1 MPRSRALSSA
11 LPSSSIPPRTLPAAG
26 SSASA
31 VPLSTSS
38 SRAHLARPRPQDS
51 DASSQRT
58 QQPIR
63 KRIRTSA
70 HAPLAPIPDL
80 TASASAPRAAL
91 DTLAA
96 AAAHHSSAMDD
107 LSLSSSASYAN
118 SWIAWF
124 LASKGNEYFC
134 EVDEEYIVDRFNLT
148 GLNAEVQGYSAA
160 LDLITDTA
168 ADEDL
173 NDEQREQLESSA
185 RHLYGLIHARFII
198 TSRGLSKMIEK
209 HKKGD
214 FGRCP
219 RVLCYGQPLLPLGLS
234 DLPYQKAVKLY
245 CPRCEDLY
253 SPKSSRHGSIDG
265 AYFGSTFAHML
276 FMVYPG
282 MIPSKSVPGA
292 GQGSGGQAGLGAG
305 GLGAQAAAKVERV
318 RPRIFG
324 FQVHEHAKL
333 LRWQEKIR
341 DQQIAR
347 LEAHER
353 ESQVE

>member
-1 MPRSRALSSA
+1 MSGLVRVAQQQRGLQERPYKRLTPAHTAPEPSR
-11 LPSSSIPPRTLPAAG
+11 TNED
-26 SSASA
+26 
-31 VPLSTSS
+31 
-38 SRAHLARPRPQDS
+38 LAR
-51 DASSQRT
+51 AS
-58 QQPIR
+58 P
-63 KRIRTSA
+63 
-70 HAPLAPIPDL
+70 P
-80 TASASAPRAAL
+80 
-91 DTLAA
+91 
-96 AAAHHSSAMDD
+96 HSSPSPISTLLHTPDNRLTMDD

-118 SWIAWF
+118 SWISWF

-134 EVDEEYIVDRFNLT
+134 EVDEEYIIDRFNLT

-160 LDLITDTA
+160 LDLILDTA

-173 NDEQREQLESSA
+173 NDDQREQLESSA
-185 RHLYGLIHARFII
+185 RHLYGLIHARYVI

-209 HKKGD
+209 YKKGD

-234 DLPYQKAVKLY
+234 DLPFQKAVKLY

-292 GQGSGGQAGLGAG
+292 GQGAGGQAGLGGG

-333 LRWQEKIR
+333 LRWQEKVR
-341 DQQIAR
+341 DEQIAR
-347 LEAHER
+347 LEEHER
-353 ESQVE
+353 EGQME

>member
-1 MPRSRALSSA
+1 MLEIND
-11 LPSSSIPPRTLPAAG
+11 PSAG
-26 SSASA
+26 SLSA
-31 VPLSTSS
+31 TN
-38 SRAHLARPRPQDS
+38 RTRPRP
-51 DASSQRT
+51 SST
-58 QQPIR
+58 P
-63 KRIRTSA
+63 
-70 HAPLAPIPDL
+70 PLASTTRPSPTKRARVD
-80 TASASAPRAAL
+80 SPPEPAPVP
-91 DTLAA
+91 TG
-96 AAAHHSSAMDD
+96 SPAMDD

-118 SWIAWF
+118 SWISWF

-148 GLNAEVQGYSAA
+148 GLNAEVSGYSAA

-173 NDEQREQLESSA
+173 NDEQREQLETSA

-198 TSRGLSKMIEK
+198 TSRGLSKMIDK
-209 HKKGD
+209 YKKGD

-219 RVLCYGQPLLPLGLS
+219 RVLCYGQSLLPLGLS
-234 DLPYQKAVKLY
+234 DVPYQKAVKLY

-276 FMVYPG
+276 FMVFPG
-282 MIPSKSVPGA
+282 MIPSKSIPGGGSSSSGPNSHHHQSA
-292 GQGSGGQAGLGAG
+292 SSGGGMGG
-305 GLGAQAAAKVERV
+305 GSTSSSGNGLGAQAASKVERV

-324 FQVHEHAKL
+324 FQVHEHARM

-341 DQQIAR
+341 DQQITR
-347 LEAHER
+347 LEEHER
-353 ESQVE
+353 QGQIERLD

>member
-1 MPRSRALSSA
+1 MAFLLLLFLGEVA
-11 LPSSSIPPRTLPAAG
+11 EL
-26 SSASA
+26 
-31 VPLSTSS
+31 
-38 SRAHLARPRPQDS
+38 
-51 DASSQRT
+51 T
-58 QQPIR
+58 QSG
-63 KRIRTSA
+63 KS
-70 HAPLAPIPDL
+70 
-80 TASASAPRAAL
+80 
-91 DTLAA
+91 
-96 AAAHHSSAMDD
+96 
-107 LSLSSSASYAN
+107 
-118 SWIAWF
+118 
-124 LASKGNEYFC
+124 
-134 EVDEEYIVDRFNLT
+134 
-148 GLNAEVQGYSAA
+148 
-160 LDLITDTA
+160 

-198 TSRGLSKMIEK
+198 TSRGLSKMVRFSLLPILSPPLPACYSLVPVSSPPTSRYSLSPLPSPLPSFFPCQQIDK

-292 GQGSGGQAGLGAG
+292 GQGSGGQGLGGSGLGARS
-305 GLGAQAAAKVERV
+305 AEKVERV

-324 FQVHEHAKL
+324 FQVHETARL
-333 LRWQEKIR
+333 LRWQEKVR
-341 DQQIAR
+341 DQCVSSPR
-347 LEAHER
+347 SLF
-353 ESQVE
+353 SSLST

>member
-1 MPRSRALSSA
+1 MA
-11 LPSSSIPPRTLPAAG
+11 
-26 SSASA
+26 
-31 VPLSTSS
+31 
-38 SRAHLARPRPQDS
+38 
-51 DASSQRT
+51 
-58 QQPIR
+58 
-63 KRIRTSA
+63 
-70 HAPLAPIPDL
+70 
-80 TASASAPRAAL
+80 
-91 DTLAA
+91 
-96 AAAHHSSAMDD
+96 DD

-118 SWIAWF
+118 SWISWF

-134 EVDEEYIVDRFNLT
+134 EVDEEYIIDRFNLT
-148 GLNAEVQGYSAA
+148 GLNAEVQDYAAA
-160 LDLITDTA
+160 LKLITDTA
-168 ADEDL
+168 ADDDL
-173 NDEQREQLESSA
+173 NEEQREQLEASA

-198 TSRGLSKMIEK
+198 TSRGLAKMVSRPHLSPLRAVGLTPGDRSQIEK
-209 HKKGD
+209 YKKGD

-292 GQGSGGQAGLGAG
+292 GQGSGGQAGLGGG
-305 GLGAQAAAKVERV
+305 GLGATAAAKVERV

-333 LRWQEKIR
+333 LRWQERVR
-341 DQQIAR
+341 DQ
-347 LEAHER
+347 
-353 ESQVE
+353 

>member
-1 MPRSRALSSA
+1 MA
-11 LPSSSIPPRTLPAAG
+11 
-26 SSASA
+26 
-31 VPLSTSS
+31 
-38 SRAHLARPRPQDS
+38 DE
-51 DASSQRT
+51 
-58 QQPIR
+58 
-63 KRIRTSA
+63 
-70 HAPLAPIPDL
+70 
-80 TASASAPRAAL
+80 
-91 DTLAA
+91 
-96 AAAHHSSAMDD
+96 

-118 SWIAWF
+118 SWISWF

-134 EVDEEYIVDRFNLT
+134 EVDDEYIIDRFNLT
-148 GLNAEVQGYSAA
+148 GLNQEVQGYSAA
-160 LDLITDTA
+160 IELITDTA
-168 ADEDL
+168 ADQDL
-173 NDEQREQLESSA
+173 NDEQREQLEASA

-198 TSRGLSKMIEK
+198 TSRGLAKMASPSR
-209 HKKGD
+209 G
-214 FGRCP
+214 FT
-219 RVLCYGQPLLPLGLS
+219 
-234 DLPYQKAVKLY
+234 VKLY

-305 GLGAQAAAKVERV
+305 GLGAQSAAKVERV

-333 LRWQEKIR
+333 LRWQERVR

-347 LEAHER
+347 LEQFELDAQLE
-353 ESQVE
+353 

>member
-1 MPRSRALSSA
+1 MA
-11 LPSSSIPPRTLPAAG
+11 
-26 SSASA
+26 
-31 VPLSTSS
+31 
-38 SRAHLARPRPQDS
+38 DE
-51 DASSQRT
+51 
-58 QQPIR
+58 
-63 KRIRTSA
+63 
-70 HAPLAPIPDL
+70 
-80 TASASAPRAAL
+80 
-91 DTLAA
+91 
-96 AAAHHSSAMDD
+96 

-118 SWIAWF
+118 SWISWF

-134 EVDEEYIVDRFNLT
+134 EVDDEYIIDRFNLT
-148 GLNAEVQGYSAA
+148 GLNQEVQGYSAA
-160 LDLITDTA
+160 IELITDTA
-168 ADEDL
+168 ADQDL
-173 NDEQREQLESSA
+173 NDEQREQLEA
-185 RHLYGLIHARFII
+185 WQ
-198 TSRGLSKMIEK
+198 IEK
-209 HKKGD
+209 YKKGD

-305 GLGAQAAAKVERV
+305 GLGAQSAAKVERV

-333 LRWQEKIR
+333 LRWQERVR

-347 LEAHER
+347 LEQFELDAQLE
-353 ESQVE
+353 

>member
-1 MPRSRALSSA
+1 MRLW
-11 LPSSSIPPRTLPAAG
+11 
-26 SSASA
+26 
-31 VPLSTSS
+31 ST
-38 SRAHLARPRPQDS
+38 
-51 DASSQRT
+51 T
-58 QQPIR
+58 
-63 KRIRTSA
+63 RIRLTR
-70 HAPLAPIPDL
+70 PLA
-80 TASASAPRAAL
+80 ARR
-91 DTLAA
+91 
-96 AAAHHSSAMDD
+96 
-107 LSLSSSASYAN
+107 
-118 SWIAWF
+118 WF

-134 EVDEEYIVDRFNLT
+134 EVDEEYILDRFNLT

-168 ADEDL
+168 GASPLSLLRSLTLTPELPAADEDL
-173 NDEQREQLESSA
+173 NDEQREHLESSA

-198 TSRGLSKMIEK
+198 TSRGLSKMVRSPPSLHSPSRAPAADTPLPRPQIEK
-209 HKKGD
+209 YKKGD

-292 GQGSGGQAGLGAG
+292 GQGAGGQAGLGGG
-305 GLGAQAAAKVERV
+305 GLGAQAASKVERV

-333 LRWQEKIR
+333 LRWQEKVR
-341 DQQIAR
+341 DRCVLSSSLLFGSRR
-347 LEAHER
+347 L
-353 ESQVE
+353 S